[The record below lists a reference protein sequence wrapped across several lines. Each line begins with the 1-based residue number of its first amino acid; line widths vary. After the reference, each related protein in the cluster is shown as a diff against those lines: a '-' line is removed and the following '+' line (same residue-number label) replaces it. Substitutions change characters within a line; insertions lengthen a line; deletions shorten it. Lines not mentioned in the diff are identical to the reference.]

1 MIGHPMFQTSP
12 HRLKS
17 CFSCWK
23 WCFPHDFQVFNYS
36 IFESLSVDINSLN
49 FFIFLVVT
57 IISLAILAGWY
68 CRYCIYFFD
77 TYWTT
82 WHLFKGGS
90 TQFWGIY
97 PGLCLLGRLECFIF
111 SKDVYLENWRLETWW
126 RLINTVKLGLKP
138 PVSYTRTQLLNYN

>member
-1 MIGHPMFQTSP
+1 MFQTSP

-17 CFSCWK
+17 CFPCWK
-23 WCFPHDFQVFNYS
+23 WCFPYDFQVFNYS

-82 WHLFKGGS
+82 WHLFKGGQYTILRHIS
-90 TQFWGIY
+90 RSLPAWSVGMVHFFQG
-97 PGLCLLGRLECFIF
+97 CLFGKLKTGNMMALDQHCKVGVEAT
-111 SKDVYLENWRLETWW
+111 SKLHPATTSELQLEN
-126 RLINTVKLGLKP
+126 NV
-138 PVSYTRTQLLNYN
+138 